1 MVKKVKKQKYVT
13 TQMESYRAFGVEIT
27 RSGFITDDPDLIA
40 KLDASP
46 DLNFWFF
53 KAPTDEEVAAEAKA
67 WARKVLADDDVE
79 PEIDGIKDFG
89 VKGEPGAYG
98 PIEVEPMSAG
108 NIDDEL
114 EALAE
119 EEQIKAEQIAA
130 EEERKEAGRQAQIAY
145 KEKFRPNAAVEAK
158 AKAKAK
164 KSE

>member
-13 TQMESYRAFGVEIT
+13 TQMESYRAFDVEIT
-27 RSGFITDDPDLIA
+27 RNGFITDDPNLIA

-53 KAPTDEEVAAEAKA
+53 KAPTDEEAAAEAKA

-79 PEIDGIKDFG
+79 PENDYI
-89 VKGEPGAYG
+89 E
-98 PIEVEPMSAG
+98 PIEVEPMSEV

-130 EEERKEAGRQAQIAY
+130 EEEQKRLKVEKDLSY
-145 KEKFRPNAAVEAK
+145 KDRFRPNAAAEKRAKVK
-158 AKAKAK
+158 AKQ
-164 KSE
+164 SE

>member
-40 KLDASP
+40 NLDASP

-53 KAPTDEEVAAEAKA
+53 KAPTDEEAAAEAKA

-79 PEIDGIKDFG
+79 PENDCI
-89 VKGEPGAYG
+89 E
-98 PIEVEPMSAG
+98 PIEVEPISAG

-119 EEQIKAEQIAA
+119 EEQIKADQLAA

-145 KEKFRPNAAVEAK
+145 KEKFRPNAAAEAK